1 MSERVIHRES
11 SDQFD
16 YKKKAPTATTPAI
29 RNPPTVSR
37 PAAAPVYVWMP
48 AGRPAVV
55 ACGVA
60 AGSHAAQLPLAA
72 QTGARVDVTV
82 EQDEVAAHGEA
93 SAW

>member
-1 MSERVIHRES
+1 M
-11 SDQFD
+11 
-16 YKKKAPTATTPAI
+16 
-29 RNPPTVSR
+29 
-37 PAAAPVYVWMP
+37 
-48 AGRPAVV
+48 V